1 MDFLKVLKAR
11 TPAAEVRSHLLALP
25 NATSGPGEG
34 LSTEVR
40 LMVVETLL
48 QLGSR
53 SFSHFLNATERY
65 SDLLRF
71 LTPDPASRQTVLSAV
86 SSFWRHSSQ
95 MRLVAIDK
103 YIQYGVLE
111 GLDIVEWTF
120 TGDNEKFGGAEV
132 ADGWTDGWKWEILR
146 MCLDKHVGRVVAVR
160 RKVKMVEREDEAVR
174 ARRAA
179 ERLESGEGVGEGT
192 DLEAETEGKLAA
204 SFRPV
209 T

>member
-1 MDFLKVLKAR
+1 
-11 TPAAEVRSHLLALP
+11 
-25 NATSGPGEG
+25 
-34 LSTEVR
+34 
-40 LMVVETLL
+40 MVTETLL

-71 LTPDPASRQTVLSAV
+71 LTPDPSSRQLVLSAIG
-86 SSFWRHSSQ
+86 SFWRHSSQ
-95 MRLVAIDK
+95 MRLIAIDK

-111 GLDIVEWTF
+111 GLDVVEWTF
-120 TGDNEKFGGAEV
+120 AGSEERLGGAET

-160 RKVKMVEREDEAVR
+160 RKVRMVERADETAR

-179 ERLESGEGVGEGT
+179 ERLESGEGVGEGEGESM
-192 DLEAETEGKLAA
+192 EAESEGQLF
-204 SFRPV
+204 FRF
-209 T
+209 

>member
-1 MDFLKVLKAR
+1 
-11 TPAAEVRSHLLALP
+11 
-25 NATSGPGEG
+25 
-34 LSTEVR
+34 
-40 LMVVETLL
+40 MVAETLL

-65 SDLLRF
+65 ADLLRH
-71 LTPDPASRQTVLSAV
+71 LTPDPASRQILLTAV
-86 SSFWRHSSQ
+86 GSFWRDSSQ
-95 MRLVAIDK
+95 MRLIAVDK

-120 TGDNEKFGGAEV
+120 KNEEQLGGAEV

-160 RKVKMVEREDEAVR
+160 RRVRQVEREDEAAR

-179 ERLESGEGVGEGT
+179 ERLESGEGVGEGDSMDT
-192 DLEAETEGKLAA
+192 DADHEGESLSSGAG
-204 SFRPV
+204 
-209 T
+209 